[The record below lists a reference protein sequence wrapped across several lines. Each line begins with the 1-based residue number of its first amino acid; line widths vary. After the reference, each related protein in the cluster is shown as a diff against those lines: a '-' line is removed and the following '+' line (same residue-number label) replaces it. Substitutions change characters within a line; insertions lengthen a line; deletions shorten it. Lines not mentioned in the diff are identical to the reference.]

1 MGQRSRLHDHLPAG
15 KEEIWSLEQE
25 AKRLLMERLDDCLK
39 VHADLLDSQDI
50 GSIYELQD
58 LAQLHY
64 YLKVEHP
71 FTPAE
76 VEALLSFQDPLEVA
90 RWCKEENTHAHSFP
104 ICELLNEIRAYE
116 RFAPAQAGSESTRP
130 LLSAWASDY
139 FGFREKHDL
148 RAGKGCSIPREIA
161 ALSDTFGAFWPN
173 TTPVKEEMNGFFLR
187 LTHPLQIIS
196 RYGPFRC
203 HRAGY
208 ENTYARYR
216 ENLIDEAFEPPAERS
231 SLRERLQKAIREQSS
246 RMGF

>member
-1 MGQRSRLHDHLPAG
+1 M
-15 KEEIWSLEQE
+15 SLEQE

-104 ICELLNEIRAYE
+104 ICELLEKIGAYHKFDQVSSGPGRSKSRTDKTPGPELLLPTWKSWILSVRA
-116 RFAPAQAGSESTRP
+116 RWSQTRGK
-130 LLSAWASDY
+130 LRLSRK
-139 FGFREKHDL
+139 F
-148 RAGKGCSIPREIA
+148 IPI
-161 ALSDTFGAFWPN
+161 WPN
-173 TTPVKEEMNGFFLR
+173 TIPFSREKPNCCSGWMTLWAIYPADGPKMSTIPFLWKIKLR
-187 LTHPLQIIS
+187 KILGTITGGGTFAAP
-196 RYGPFRC
+196 G
-203 HRAGY
+203 
-208 ENTYARYR
+208 
-216 ENLIDEAFEPPAERS
+216 ERF
-231 SLRERLQKAIREQSS
+231 RERPAAK
-246 RMGF
+246 GY

>member
-1 MGQRSRLHDHLPAG
+1 M
-15 KEEIWSLEQE
+15 SLEQE
-25 AKRLLMERLDDCLK
+25 AKRMLMERLDDCLK

-116 RFAPAQAGSESTRP
+116 RFEPAPKQDESSQTFARFREA
-130 LLSAWASDY
+130 LASDY
-139 FGFREKHDL
+139 FGFREQ
-148 RAGKGCSIPREIA
+148 
-161 ALSDTFGAFWPN
+161 ALSW
-173 TTPVKEEMNGFFLR
+173 
-187 LTHPLQIIS
+187 S
-196 RYGPFRC
+196 
-203 HRAGY
+203 
-208 ENTYARYR
+208 
-216 ENLIDEAFEPPAERS
+216 
-231 SLRERLQKAIREQSS
+231 RERLFDAR
-246 RMGF
+246 G

>member
-1 MGQRSRLHDHLPAG
+1 M
-15 KEEIWSLEQE
+15 SLEQE
-25 AKRLLMERLDDCLK
+25 AKRMLMERLDDCLK

-116 RFAPAQAGSESTRP
+116 RFEPAPKQDERPARP
-130 LLSAWASDY
+130 LPVSVRRWHRTISA
-139 FGFREKHDL
+139 FGNRHYPG
-148 RAGKGCSIPREIA
+148 AGKGCSMPRVRLPHCPI
-161 ALSDTFGAFWPN
+161 LSAPCFPSTRRSRKKW
-173 TTPVKEEMNGFFLR
+173 
-187 LTHPLQIIS
+187 IS
-196 RYGPFRC
+196 FAI
-203 HRAGY
+203 H
-208 ENTYARYR
+208 
-216 ENLIDEAFEPPAERS
+216 PPAANH
-231 SLRERLQKAIREQSS
+231 QPVWAI
-246 RMGF
+246 